1 MKIGI
6 TAEIFPPAWEGGR
19 SLRIYETAKAM
30 ALFGHEVHVYCHK
43 FKKAP
48 SYEVME
54 GVNVHRIGLN
64 VPSITS
70 YYRRM
75 VSSFL
80 FLQLLF
86 KEKHDVLNTNTLF
99 PPLSTSF
106 VSKCKH
112 TPIVFTTDGLLLPR
126 LKKLSLSKKGWL
138 TREFTIWLEKFIS
151 KIDYD
156 AIIAVSNYVKQE
168 MIDLGVSEDKL
179 HVVYSGVDLAKYD
192 AVKAPEKEDES
203 IVYIGNL
210 LPHKGVSDL
219 ICALKSV
226 KQNFPNAL
234 LNIIGSGPM
243 FDTLKMQTNELG
255 LEDNV
260 VFYGRVP
267 DLTKMKLLKA
277 SRCLVLPSI
286 MESFGLVFL
295 EAMAC
300 EKPVIA
306 YDIPAARETI
316 SDGYNGFLVPQKDV
330 NYLSSKI
337 SDILSNKSKA
347 KKMGRNGRKLV
358 KERFTWK
365 KTAEKTLA
373 VYKKALN

>member
-30 ALFGHEVHVYCHK
+30 ASFGHEVHVYCHK

-48 SYEVME
+48 TYEVME

-112 TPIVFTTDGLLLPR
+112 NPIVFTTDGLLLPR
-126 LKKLSLSKKGWL
+126 LKKLSLTEKSWL
-138 TREFTIWLEKFIS
+138 TREFTIRLEKFIS

-168 MIDLGVSEDKL
+168 MMDLGVSEDKL

-192 AVKAPEKEDES
+192 AVKEPEKEDES

-219 ICALKSV
+219 IYALKSI
-226 KQNFPNAL
+226 KQDFPNAL

-243 FDTLKMQTNELG
+243 MKTLKMQTNELG

-260 VFYGRVP
+260 VFHGRVP

-286 MESFGLVFL
+286 MESFGLVIL

-300 EKPVIA
+300 AKPVIA

-316 SDGYNGFLVPQKDV
+316 SDGCNGFLVPQKDV
-330 NYLSSKI
+330 NCLSKKI
-337 SDILSNKSKA
+337 SEILSNKSKT
-347 KKMGRNGRKLV
+347 KKMGRNGRNLV
-358 KERFTWK
+358 EEEFTWK